1 MKSICYSARE
11 ANTNQAMK
19 DEVQTITDTTRSSG
33 VVLKEKLNTKS
44 FNITGRE
51 ITSVFSANIKRK
63 INITEK
69 DI

>member
-1 MKSICYSARE
+1 MKE
-11 ANTNQAMK
+11 T
-19 DEVQTITDTTRSSG
+19 
-33 VVLKEKLNTKS
+33 LNIKS

-63 INITEK
+63 VNITKK